1 MSFNPLPPFV
11 LHSTTAISQ
20 DAALSFLSAFL
31 DRTSTEPAY
40 RPDSHLTESGP
51 VSSST
56 NARSDLTLHHLERI
70 KQGLE
75 GKRLKPEP
83 VIAVEEVEPLL
94 KKQRRVYD
102 REERDVHLPSPLD
115 ITVISTSA
123 GGKARGNETGTST
136 PKDWQDKSA
145 YEEAQSDEDV
155 DLNNAQ
161 HDPAGAGQKQPKN
174 QLEEEEMLEVDVE
187 GDGGELETGALR
199 TDKKTIQNGVD
210 GNSGPTVDKEE
221 RKRLKKEKRKRE
233 KAEKAATK
241 NREA

>member
-1 MSFNPLPPFV
+1 MSFNPLPPYV
-11 LHSTTAISQ
+11 LHKTTAISQ
-20 DAALSFLSAFL
+20 DTALNFLSAFL

-75 GKRLKPEP
+75 GKRLRPEP
-83 VIAVEEVEPLL
+83 VATAEEVEPPI

-102 REERDVHLPSPLD
+102 HGEHNVPLPLPLD
-115 ITVISTSA
+115 ITVTPTNP
-123 GGKARGNETGTST
+123 GQKARGQETGTST

-161 HDPAGAGQKQPKN
+161 HDPAGAGQEQPKN
-174 QLEEEEMLEVDVE
+174 NLEAEEMLEVDVE
-187 GDGGELETGALR
+187 GEDHDRGTGTSRR
-199 TDKKTIQNGVD
+199 TEQRDVE
-210 GNSGPTVDKEE
+210 GNRQQTVDKEE

-233 KAEKAATK
+233 KTERAATK
-241 NREA
+241 NVEASS